1 MIKLFSKY
9 NLLIATGFVLL
20 SVQACKDRELD
31 VIPRDRLTEANV
43 WTDQGAS
50 TLFLN
55 DIYEGLPD
63 GNNWYDPVENWSDNS
78 ICGFPWPGSR
88 QMVQQMIVNPNAIPG
103 GDVGNIYGW
112 TRNYSY
118 IRKCN
123 LFIKNVSTS
132 NLPEVFKKSS
142 LAEVKVLRAYY
153 YQLLWMAYGGVP
165 IITDVLAQDQG
176 DAIFK
181 PRNTA
186 DETMQFIA
194 KECADAYT
202 DLPDA
207 PSSGRIG
214 KATAMVI
221 KGWVE
226 LFANKW
232 SDAAASN
239 KKIID
244 DLKNYDLDPDY
255 EAFFLKKGNTSKESI
270 FYREY
275 IATVKGGVI
284 DGNCGPTFTANDA
297 ETSWGGVNP
306 TQELIDD
313 YAMENG
319 KVITD
324 PTSGYDPQ
332 KPYVGREK
340 RFYQSI
346 NFDGCYWYNTNLS
359 MRDNAANA
367 IDLADKNDATQ
378 TGYYM
383 RKRLNDKITLGAAN
397 WDVGTSDQNYNIFR
411 YAEVLLNYAEAQ
423 NEAVGPDASV
433 YNAIGRIR
441 TRGGNLPNLP
451 AGLSQADMRTA
462 IRRERRIEL
471 ALEDK
476 RYWDLI
482 RWRIAEVNLNRPLHG
497 MKITTNGSNVTYT
510 VVPAVGGDRKFFASK
525 NYLFPIPQSVI
536 DQNKQ
541 IKGNNPGY

>member
-1 MIKLFSKY
+1 MIKLLSKY
-9 NLLIATGFVLL
+9 NLFMATGFVLL
-20 SVQACKDRELD
+20 TLQACKDSDLD

-50 TLFLN
+50 NLFLN
-55 DIYEGLPD
+55 DIYQGLPD

-88 QMVQQMIVNPNAIPG
+88 QIVQQMIINPNTIPG
-103 GDVGNIYGW
+103 GDIGNIYGW
-112 TRNYSY
+112 ARNYSY
-118 IRKCN
+118 IRRCN
-123 LFIKNVSTS
+123 LFIKNISGS
-132 NLPEVFKKSS
+132 SLPTAFKKSS
-142 LAEVKVLRAYY
+142 IAEARVLRAYY

-165 IITDVLAQDQG
+165 IITNVLAQDQG

-181 PRNTA
+181 PRNTT

-194 KECADAYT
+194 KECQEAYPDLADAPT
-202 DLPDA
+202 
-207 PSSGRIG
+207 SGRIG
-214 KATAMVI
+214 KATAMVL

-226 LFANKW
+226 LYANKW

-244 DLKNYDLDPDY
+244 DLKNYDLDADY
-255 EAFFLKKGNTSKESI
+255 EAFFLKTGAASKESI

-275 IATVKGGVI
+275 IATVKGGTI
-284 DGNCGPTFTANDA
+284 DGTCGPTFTANGA

-313 YAMENG
+313 YAMDNG

-324 PTSGYDPQ
+324 PTSGYNPQ
-332 KPYVGREK
+332 KPYENREK

-346 NFDGCYWYNTNLS
+346 NFDGCYWYNINLS
-359 MRDNAANA
+359 MRDNAPNA

-397 WDVGTSDQNYNIFR
+397 WDGATSNQNYNIFR

-433 YNAIGRIR
+433 YSAINRIR
-441 TRGGNLPNLP
+441 TRAQLPALI

-482 RWRIAEVNLNRPLHG
+482 RWKIAEVNLNKPLHG
-497 MKITTNGSNVTYT
+497 MKITTNGSTVTYT

-525 NYLFPIPQSVI
+525 NYLFPIPQSVL